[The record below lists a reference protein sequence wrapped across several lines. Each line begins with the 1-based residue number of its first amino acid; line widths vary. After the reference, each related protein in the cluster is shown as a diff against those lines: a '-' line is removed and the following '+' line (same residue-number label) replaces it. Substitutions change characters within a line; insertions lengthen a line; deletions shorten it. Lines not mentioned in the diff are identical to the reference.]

1 MIIKRSGGSG
11 FFITP
16 DGLVITNAHVVDS
29 VLTVNVR
36 TADGTVYQGCQV
48 EAIDTSLD
56 LATVRVPVDE
66 LSGKN
71 IRVSSGLSAKSSTV
85 PFIPLGHSSSSRP
98 GEFVVALGSPYS
110 LTNTITCGIISSM
123 NRKSSEL
130 GLSSNIDYIQTD
142 ASINIGNSGGPL
154 IDLNGEAIGINSMRV
169 TDGIAFAI
177 PSDVARKFLL
187 DVYGTD
193 LSACPAQGPSHN
205 YESAQGS
212 SEGHKSTRFG
222 LGRYFGAQ
230 KDSQSA
236 RNGDGTIIVQAPKK
250 RRFLGIVMLSVN
262 ETLIR
267 QLMES
272 HPNEKKFLSLEGVTN
287 GVLVIKVTPASP
299 AFIAGLRVYDVIT
312 EINGVK
318 IVSSEDVYK
327 ILEIGAKEG
336 DRESLNVKIVR
347 EGVTLTL
354 VVNPQ

>member
-56 LATVRVPVDE
+56 LATVRVPIAN
-66 LSGKN
+66 SSAKN
-71 IRVSSGLSAKSSTV
+71 ICVSPGLSAKNV

-110 LTNTITCGIISSM
+110 LTNTITSGIISSM
-123 NRKSSEL
+123 SRKSSEL
-130 GLSSNIDYIQTD
+130 GLSSNINYIQTD

-187 DVYGTD
+187 DVYGSD
-193 LSACPAQGPSHN
+193 LSACPAQRPSQD

-230 KDSQSA
+230 RDSQSA
-236 RNGDGTIIVQAPKK
+236 RHGDGTIIVQAPKK

-272 HPNEKKFLSLEGVTN
+272 HPNEKKFVSLEGVTN

-318 IVSSEDVYK
+318 IASSEDVYR
-327 ILEIGAKEG
+327 ILEIGAKEEE
-336 DRESLNVKIVR
+336 RQAMNVKIVR